1 MDFDR
6 DFGVN
11 QVFVEDQYER
21 WRNNPAAV
29 SPEWQQYFAR
39 LHGLPTPPTFQASA
53 WSQPAP
59 TPAPGGD
66 GNGHAAIAFPPQT
79 GFELLSIPA
88 PAQERLQA
96 EILQEKVGELINAYR
111 IRGHLFANLD
121 PLGLL
126 QPPPPELEIEHFG
139 LSEEQLDKPFATGDF
154 AAGEGEIEREGRR
167 QRLDVAVQKDLLPQV
182 QRVTDEADEDEG
194 LPVEEA
200 ADAAVRVRD
209 APVLASTRR
218 LGARAVIQFLGEC
231 ASAQS
236 H

>member
-6 DFGVN
+6 DFGIN

-39 LHGLPTPPTFQASA
+39 LHGLPTAPTFQTSA

-66 GNGHAAIAFPPQT
+66 GNGH
-79 GFELLSIPA
+79 LLSIPA

-111 IRGHLFANLD
+111 IRGHLFANVD

-126 QPPPPELEIEHFG
+126 PPPPPELEPENFG
-139 LSEEQLDKPFATGDF
+139 LTQEDLGKPFATGDF
-154 AAGEGEIEREGRR
+154 DVGVPTLPLREIVARLKRTYCRTIRPEHMHGEHPP
-167 QRLDVAVQKDLLPQV
+167 L
-182 QRVTDEADEDEG
+182 
-194 LPVEEA
+194 
-200 ADAAVRVRD
+200 
-209 APVLASTRR
+209 
-218 LGARAVIQFLGEC
+218 
-231 ASAQS
+231 
-236 H
+236 